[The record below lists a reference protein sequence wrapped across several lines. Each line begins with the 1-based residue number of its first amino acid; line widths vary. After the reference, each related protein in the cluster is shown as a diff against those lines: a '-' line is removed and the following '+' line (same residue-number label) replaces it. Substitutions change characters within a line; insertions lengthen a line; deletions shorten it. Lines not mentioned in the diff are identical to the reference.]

1 MSVEVI
7 TFGCRLNSVESET
20 MRRNALEA
28 GHDNLIII
36 NTCAVT
42 AEAARQARQTI
53 RRLGREQPDK
63 RIIVTGCAAQTEPE
77 AYASMAE
84 VAQIIGN
91 ADKTSAQTWQNMA
104 RALSPF
110 ANDTAKNRVEPIDK
124 ARHMASHQAAA
135 LHGHTRG
142 FIAVQN
148 GCDHRCTFCIIP
160 YGRGPSRSLA
170 MGAVVEQIKALVALG
185 QQDIVLTGVDLTSYG
200 SDLPGS
206 PRLGNLVQAILRHV
220 PDLPRLRLS
229 SIDSIEADAPL
240 IDAMASEHRLMPHL
254 HLSLQ
259 AGDDLI
265 LKRMKR
271 RHSRADSVEFCTRI
285 RKARPDIRFSADLIA
300 GFPTETEAMFEH
312 TLALIEDCGLSE
324 AHIFPFSPRNGTPA
338 AKMPQVAGREIKSR
352 AARLRQAGVAAFQR
366 HLQAQEGKILR
377 VLSERGGI
385 GRTQDFTPVF
395 LGDVEPN
402 LLLDVTISGHNGKA
416 LLTRATQDNSPR
428 PAAQL

>member
-20 MRRNALEA
+20 MRRNALQA

-63 RIIVTGCAAQTEPE
+63 RIIVTGCGAQTEPE
-77 AYASMAE
+77 TFAAMRE
-84 VAQIIGN
+84 VAQLVGN
-91 ADKTSAQTWQNMA
+91 ADKTSLKTWEHMA

-110 ANDTAKNRVEPIDK
+110 ANNPTKSHVEPIDE
-124 ARHMASHQAAA
+124 ARHMARHQAAA
-135 LHGHTRG
+135 LEGHTRG

-160 YGRGPSRSLA
+160 YGRGPSRSLG

-185 QQDIVLTGVDLTSYG
+185 QKEVVLTGVDLTSYG

-206 PRLGNLVQAILRHV
+206 PKLGTLVQAILRHV

-229 SIDSIEADAPL
+229 SIDSIEADKAL
-240 IDAMASEHRLMPHL
+240 IEAITYEKRLMPHL

-271 RHSRADSVEFCTRI
+271 RHSRADSVEFCARI
-285 RKARPDIRFSADLIA
+285 RKARPDISFSADLIA
-300 GFPTETEAMFEH
+300 GFPTETEAMFANS
-312 TLALIEDCGLSE
+312 LALIEDCGLT
-324 AHIFPFSPRNGTPA
+324 HVHVFPFSPRSGTPA
-338 AKMPQVAGREIKSR
+338 AKMPQVAASEIKSR
-352 AARLRQAGVAAFQR
+352 AARLRQAGEAAFQR
-366 HLQAQEGKILR
+366 HLQAQAGKTLH
-377 VLSERGGI
+377 VLTERGGI
-385 GRTQDFTPVF
+385 GRAQDFTPVAT
-395 LGDVEPN
+395 GDTAPN
-402 LLLDVTISGHNGKA
+402 LLLDMTISGHNGKA
-416 LLTRATQDNSPR
+416 LLCT
-428 PAAQL
+428 PAAKPNQMSA

>member
-20 MRRNALEA
+20 MRRHAQEA
-28 GHDNLIII
+28 GHNNLIII

-42 AEAARQARQTI
+42 AEASRQARQTI

-63 RIIVTGCAAQTEPE
+63 RIIVTGCGAQTEPE
-77 AYASMAE
+77 TFAHMAE

-91 ADKTSAQTWQNMA
+91 ADKTSLKTWEHMA
-104 RALSPF
+104 RALSPL
-110 ANDTAKNRVEPIDK
+110 ANNPARNHVEPIIE

-135 LHGHTRG
+135 LEGHTRG

-160 YGRGPSRSLA
+160 YGRGPSRSLG
-170 MGAVVEQIKALVALG
+170 MGAVVEQIKTLVNLG
-185 QQDIVLTGVDLTSYG
+185 QKEVVLTGVDLTSYG

-229 SIDSIEADAPL
+229 SIDSIEADEAL
-240 IDAMASEHRLMPHL
+240 IDAISDEQRLMPHL

-271 RHSRADSVEFCTRI
+271 RHSRADSVEFCARI
-285 RKARPDIRFSADLIA
+285 RKARPDISFSADLIA
-300 GFPTETEAMFEH
+300 GFPTETEAMFAN
-312 TLALIEDCGLSE
+312 TLALIEDCGLSFV
-324 AHIFPFSPRNGTPA
+324 HVFPFSPRAGTPA
-338 AKMPQVAGREIKSR
+338 AKMPPVAAREIKSR
-352 AARLRQAGVAAFQR
+352 AARLRQAGAAAFQR
-366 HLQAQEGKILR
+366 HLQAQVGKTLR
-377 VLSERGGI
+377 VLSERGGM
-385 GRTQDFTPVF
+385 GRAQDFTPVF

-402 LLLDVTISGHNGKA
+402 LLLDVTISGQNGKA
-416 LLTRATQDNSPR
+416 LLAQQENSPR